1 MILGQPGV
9 LCHPHPAHKT
19 HFRMTDTVST
29 MNHPTTD
36 QIKALQTLE
45 SSIRKLL
52 SSFGVE
58 GGAPAKKARGGR
70 SKKASATADATSDAA
85 EPKPK
90 REINPKIA
98 AMNVER
104 KAIFEEMKSAWAKAN
119 PSFVSVSK
127 GELKKAIAEGK
138 VAKPPGYPDALKEH
152 SRRMGEKDPAHA
164 EKVAA
169 AKKAKDDKK
178 SEKSADS
185 HSTTSGNADAE
196 APAKKKRGPKKL
208 ADMTQEERAAHEAKK
223 AARKAAKDSSSTA
236 SAPAPAASA
245 SAPVAEVIK
254 GDDNDPET
262 FKPWSFKGKD
272 YFKNDLGYVY
282 EKVSDSE
289 PGAYVGRTRHEL
301 IKGKREM
308 IIDSTIPEPDDE

>member
-1 MILGQPGV
+1 
-9 LCHPHPAHKT
+9 
-19 HFRMTDTVST
+19 MTDTVST

-58 GGAPAKKARGGR
+58 GVAPAKKTRGGR
-70 SKKASATADATSDAA
+70 SKKAVANSDAASDSA

-127 GELKKAIAEGK
+127 DELKKAIAEGK

-185 HSTTSGNADAE
+185 QSTTSANADAE

-208 ADMTQEERAAHEAKK
+208 ADMTEEERAAHEAKK
-223 AARKAAKDSSSTA
+223 AARKATKDAS
-236 SAPAPAASA
+236 SAPAAPAPA
-245 SAPVAEVIK
+245 SAPVAEVIQ

-282 EKVSDSE
+282 EKLSDSE

-308 IIDSTIPEPDDE
+308 IIDSTIPEPEDE